1 MEGFWPK
8 INLKKKLH
16 NVKSDV
22 VRSLEKKKRKKKWQ
36 DMKSNVVRSLE
47 KRKERKLGI

>member
-1 MEGFWPK
+1 MQLGVWR
-8 INLKKKLH
+8 KKK
-16 NVKSDV
+16 
-22 VRSLEKKKRKKKWQ
+22 EKKKWQ